1 MFPLG
6 QMMQMGKMV
15 GAGNPQNLMNQMLQ
29 QYQNNPMFQRAQQM
43 AAGKSP
49 QEIRQ
54 IANNLCNQRGIDMN
68 NAMEQ
73 FKRQFGI
80 NM

>member
-1 MFPLG
+1 
-6 QMMQMGKMV
+6 MV
-15 GAGNPQNLMNQMLQ
+15 SAGNPQNLMNQMFQ

-54 IANNLCNQRGIDMN
+54 IANNLCNQRGIDIN
-68 NAMEQ
+68 DAMEQ

>member
-1 MFPLG
+1 MLSA
-6 QMMQMGKMV
+6 GK
-15 GAGNPQNLMNQMLQ
+15 PQNLMNQMLQ
-29 QYQNNPMFQRAQQM
+29 QCQNSPTFQRAQQM

-54 IANNLCNQRGIDMN
+54 IANNLCNQRGIDIN
-68 NAMEQ
+68 SAIEQ

>member
-1 MFPLG
+1 MLSA
-6 QMMQMGKMV
+6 GK
-15 GAGNPQNLMNQMLQ
+15 PQNLMNQMLQ
-29 QYQNNPMFQRAQQM
+29 QCQNNPTFQRAQQM

-54 IANNLCNQRGIDMN
+54 IANNLCNQRGIDIN
-68 NAMEQ
+68 SAMEQ

>member
-1 MFPLG
+1 MLSA
-6 QMMQMGKMV
+6 GK
-15 GAGNPQNLMNQMLQ
+15 PQNLMNQMLQ
-29 QYQNNPMFQRAQQM
+29 QCQSNPTFQRAQQM

-54 IANNLCNQRGIDMN
+54 IASNLCNQRGIDIN
-68 NAMEQ
+68 SAMEQ

>member
-1 MFPLG
+1 
-6 QMMQMGKMV
+6 MV

>member
-1 MFPLG
+1 
-6 QMMQMGKMV
+6 MV

-54 IANNLCNQRGIDMN
+54 IANNLCNQRGIDIN
-68 NAMEQ
+68 DAMVQ

>member
-1 MFPLG
+1 
-6 QMMQMGKMV
+6 MV
-15 GAGNPQNLMNQMLQ
+15 SAGNPQNLMNQMLQ

-54 IANNLCNQRGIDMN
+54 IANNLCNQRGIDIN
-68 NAMEQ
+68 SAREQ

>member
-1 MFPLG
+1 
-6 QMMQMGKMV
+6 MV
-15 GAGNPQNLMNQMLQ
+15 SAGNPQNLMNQMFQ

-68 NAMEQ
+68 SAMEQ

>member
-6 QMMQMGKMV
+6 QMMQMFSGK
-15 GAGNPQNLMNQMLQ
+15 NPQQTMLNLMIQ

-49 QEIRQ
+49 QEVQQ
-54 IANNLCNQRGIDMN
+54 IAQNICAQKGIDIDS
-68 NAMEQ
+68 AFSQ
-73 FKRQFGI
+73 FKNQFGL
-80 NM
+80 

>member
-1 MFPLG
+1 
-6 QMMQMGKMV
+6 MV
-15 GAGNPQNLMNQMLQ
+15 SAGNPQNLMNQMFQ

-54 IANNLCNQRGIDMN
+54 IANNLCNQRGIDIN
-68 NAMEQ
+68 SAMEQ

>member
-1 MFPLG
+1 
-6 QMMQMGKMV
+6 MV

-54 IANNLCNQRGIDMN
+54 IANNLCNQRGIDIN
-68 NAMEQ
+68 DAMAQ

>member
-1 MFPLG
+1 
-6 QMMQMGKMV
+6 MV
-15 GAGNPQNLMNQMLQ
+15 SAGNPQNLMNQMFQ

-54 IANNLCNQRGIDMN
+54 IANNLCNQRGIDIN
-68 NAMEQ
+68 DAMAQ

>member
-1 MFPLG
+1 
-6 QMMQMGKMV
+6 MV
-15 GAGNPQNLMNQMLQ
+15 SAGNPQNLMNQMFQ
-29 QYQNNPMFQRAQQM
+29 QYQNNPTFQRAQQM

-54 IANNLCNQRGIDMN
+54 IANNLCNQRGIDIN
-68 NAMEQ
+68 SAMEQ

>member
-1 MFPLG
+1 
-6 QMMQMGKMV
+6 MV

-49 QEIRQ
+49 QELRQ
-54 IANNLCNQRGIDMN
+54 IANNLCNQRGIDIN
-68 NAMEQ
+68 DAMAQ